1 MLWLSSIKWVGNK
14 EILKA
19 VKSSYYWWNKWT
31 GYSLLILLLVTTPL
45 FTILIK
51 LFDSPGGSW
60 SHIANT
66 LLFGYFQNTI
76 FLLLGVAAFTFLLGV
91 STAWLVSNYEF
102 PGRKYFE
109 WLLILPLG
117 FPGYIMAYTYVG
129 ILDYTGPIQ
138 VFFRNT
144 FDIHVKGSLIDIMN
158 LPGAI
163 FILSITLFPYVF
175 LITRSSF
182 LQQSKTLQ
190 EASFLLGANR
200 FKTFFKVALPMA
212 RPAIVAGIAL
222 ASMEV
227 LNDYG
232 TVKYFGVNTF
242 TTGIFRAWFS
252 MGDSNTAIY
261 LAGILM
267 VFVFVILFLESLQ
280 RGNRQYAAVNGMQ
293 KPISRIQPTIG
304 KKILYSGI
312 CLSIFLLSFFIP
324 FLQLLN
330 WVSMTWEKVV
340 NKDFFQLIYRSFGLA
355 AVSGLLIVIF
365 SVVMLYALRLS
376 PFKWVKNITKV
387 ATLGYAIPG
396 AVIAVGIMIPFIA
409 LDKWIYETL
418 ISSKTAGL
426 FFSGTL
432 FALVFAY
439 IVRFMAVGYNP
450 VEAGFQKIGL
460 HVNEASRLLGIRS
473 TKTLW
478 KIDLPLIKT
487 SLVSGI
493 ILVFVDV
500 LKELPLTLILRPFNY
515 QTLATK
521 AFDMATNEMIA
532 ESSNAALI
540 IILTGIIPIIFLNK
554 LIEKR

>member
-1 MLWLSSIKWVGNK
+1 MKT
-14 EILKA
+14 
-19 VKSSYYWWNKWT
+19 VKQSYYWWNKWT
-31 GYSLLILLLVTTPL
+31 GYSILILLLVATPL
-45 FTILIK
+45 FTIFFK
-51 LFDSPGGSW
+51 LFDKPGGSW
-60 SHIANT
+60 EHIANN

-76 FLLLGVAAFTFLLGV
+76 FLLIGVAVLTFLLGV

-102 PGRKYFE
+102 PGRRYFE

-138 VFFRNT
+138 VFLRNN
-144 FDIHVKGSLIDIMN
+144 FDIQVKGSLIDIMN

-200 FKTFFKVALPMA
+200 FTTFFKVALPMA

-222 ASMEV
+222 AAMEV

-252 MGDSNTAIY
+252 MGDASTAIY
-261 LAGILM
+261 LAAILM
-267 VFVFVILFLESLQ
+267 VFVFVILYLESIQ
-280 RGNRQYAAVNGMQ
+280 RGNRQYSSSNGSQ
-293 KPISRIQPTIG
+293 KPTARVHPSIG
-304 KKILYSGI
+304 KKLLYSAI
-312 CLSIFLLSFFIP
+312 CLTIFLLSFLFP

-330 WVSMTWEKVV
+330 WVSMTYHKVV
-340 NKDFFQLIYRSFGLA
+340 NQDFFLLIYRSFGLA
-355 AVSGLLIVIF
+355 AVTGFSIVVF
-365 SVVMLYALRLS
+365 SVILLYALRLS

-396 AVIAVGIMIPFIA
+396 AVIAVGVMIPFIA
-409 LDKWIYETL
+409 LDKWIYSNL
-418 ISSKTAGL
+418 ITSQTAGL

-450 VEAGFQKIGL
+450 VEAGFQKIGI
-460 HVNEASRLLGIRS
+460 HVNEASRLLGVRS

-532 ESSNAALI
+532 ESANAALI
-540 IILTGIIPIIFLNK
+540 IILTGIIPIIFLNR
-554 LIEKR
+554 LIRKREL

>member
-1 MLWLSSIKWVGNK
+1 MSI
-14 EILKA
+14 
-19 VKSSYYWWNKWT
+19 VKSNYYWWNKWT
-31 GYSLLILLLVTTPL
+31 GYSLLILLLIATPL
-45 FTILIK
+45 FTIFFK
-51 LFDSPGGSW
+51 LFDRPGDSW
-60 SHIANT
+60 QHIANN

-76 FLLLGVAAFTFLLGV
+76 LLLLGVAVMTFLLGV

-129 ILDYTGPIQ
+129 MLDYTGPIQ
-138 VFFRNT
+138 VFLRNT
-144 FDIHVKGSLIDIMN
+144 FDIHVKGSLLDLMN

-182 LQQSKTLQ
+182 VQQSKTLQ
-190 EASFLLGANR
+190 EASFLLGKNR
-200 FKTFFKVALPMA
+200 FQTFFKVALPMA

-252 MGDSNTAIY
+252 LGDAGTAIY
-261 LAGILM
+261 LAAILM
-267 VFVFVILFLESLQ
+267 VFVFVILYLESLQ
-280 RGNRQYAAVNGMQ
+280 RGNRQYASGKDIHKPLVRI
-293 KPISRIQPTIG
+293 KPIIG
-304 KKILYSGI
+304 KQVLYTLI
-312 CLSIFLLSFFIP
+312 CGTVFLLSFLFP
-324 FLQLLN
+324 FLQLLH
-330 WVSMTWEKVV
+330 WVSLTYHKVI
-340 NKDFFQLIYRSFGLA
+340 NTDFWLLVYRSFGLA
-355 AVSGLLIVIF
+355 AVSGALIVAL
-365 SVVMLYALRLS
+365 SVILLYTLRLS
-376 PFKWVKNITKV
+376 PFRWVKNITKV

-396 AVIAVGIMIPFIA
+396 AVIAVGIMIPLLS
-409 LDKWIYETL
+409 LDKWIYSTF
-418 ISSKTAGL
+418 ISAKAAGL

-450 VEAGFQKIGL
+450 VEAGFQKIGI
-460 HVNEASRLLGIRS
+460 HVNEASRLLGARS

-487 SLVSGI
+487 SLISGI
-493 ILVFVDV
+493 LLVFVDV

-532 ESSNAALI
+532 ESANAALI

-554 LIEKR
+554 LIKKREP

>member
-1 MLWLSSIKWVGNK
+1 MNI
-14 EILKA
+14 
-19 VKSSYYWWNKWT
+19 VKRNYYWWNKWT
-31 GYSLLILLLVTTPL
+31 GYSLLILLLIATPL
-45 FTILIK
+45 FTIFFK
-51 LFDSPGGSW
+51 LFEKPGGSW
-60 SHIANT
+60 SHIANN

-76 FLLLGVAAFTFLLGV
+76 LILLGVAVLTFLLGV

-102 PGRKYFE
+102 PGRRYFE

-138 VFFRNT
+138 VFLRNS
-144 FDIHVKGSLIDIMN
+144 FDIHIKGSLLDIMN

-175 LITRSSF
+175 LISRSSF
-182 LQQSKTLQ
+182 VQQSKTLQ
-190 EASFLLGANR
+190 EASFLLGSNR
-200 FKTFFKVALPMA
+200 FETFFKVALPMA

-232 TVKYFGVNTF
+232 TVKYFGVSTF

-252 MGDSNTAIY
+252 MGDAGTAIY
-261 LAGILM
+261 LAAILM
-267 VFVFVILFLESLQ
+267 VFVFVILYLESIQ
-280 RGNRQYAAVNGMQ
+280 RGNRQYSSGKDVQ
-293 KPISRIQPTIG
+293 KPLVRLHPTLG
-304 KKILYSGI
+304 KKIFYTALCG
-312 CLSIFLLSFFIP
+312 SIFLLSFLFP
-324 FLQLLN
+324 FLQLLH
-330 WVSMTWEKVV
+330 WVSMTYSKVV
-340 NKDFFQLIYRSFGLA
+340 NQDFFLLIFRSFGLA
-355 AVSGLLIVIF
+355 AISGIMIVIL
-365 SVVMLYALRLS
+365 SIVLLYALRLS
-376 PFKWVKNITKV
+376 PFRWVKNITKI
-387 ATLGYAIPG
+387 ATLGYAVPG
-396 AVIAVGIMIPFIA
+396 AVIAVGVMIPFLA
-409 LDKWIYETL
+409 FDKWVFATFL
-418 ISSKTAGL
+418 SSKAAGL
-426 FFSGTL
+426 FLSGTL

-450 VEAGFQKIGL
+450 VEAGFQKIGI
-460 HVNEASRLLGIRS
+460 HVNEASRLLGTRS

-487 SLVSGI
+487 SLISGI
-493 ILVFVDV
+493 LLVFVDV

-532 ESSNAALI
+532 ESANAALI
-540 IILTGIIPIIFLNK
+540 IILTGIIPIIFLNR
-554 LIEKR
+554 LIKKREL

>member
-1 MLWLSSIKWVGNK
+1 MD
-14 EILKA
+14 ILK
-19 VKSSYYWWNKWT
+19 KNYFWWNKWT
-31 GYSLLILLLVTTPL
+31 GYSLLILLLVATPL
-45 FTILIK
+45 FTIFIK
-51 LFDSPGGSW
+51 LFNSPGASW
-60 SHIANT
+60 SHIANN
-66 LLFGYFQNTI
+66 LLLGYFQNTVL
-76 FLLLGVAAFTFLLGV
+76 LLLGVAAMTFLLGV

-102 PGRKYFE
+102 PGRRYFE

-129 ILDYTGPIQ
+129 LLDYTGPIQ

-144 FDIHVKGSLIDIMN
+144 FDIQVKGSLVDIMN

-175 LITRSSF
+175 LISRSSF

-252 MGDSNTAIY
+252 LGDSTTAIY
-261 LAGILM
+261 LAAILM
-267 VFVFVILFLESLQ
+267 VFVFVILYLESLQ
-280 RGNRQYAAVNGMQ
+280 RGNRQYSTINSIQ
-293 KPISRIQPTIG
+293 KPTSRIHPTLG
-304 KKILYSGI
+304 KKMLYTSI
-312 CLSIFLLSFFIP
+312 CTSIFLLSFLFP
-324 FLQLLN
+324 FLQLVH
-330 WVSMTWEKVV
+330 WVSLTYSKVV
-340 NKDFFQLIYRSFGLA
+340 NQEFFLLIFRSFGLA
-355 AVSGLLIVIF
+355 AASGLVVVILSIVL
-365 SVVMLYALRLS
+365 LYALRLS
-376 PFKWVKNITKV
+376 PFRWVKSITKI

-396 AVIAVGIMIPFIA
+396 AVIAVGVMIPFIA
-409 LDKWIYETL
+409 LDKWVYSTL
-418 ISSKTAGL
+418 FTSQVAGL

-450 VEAGFQKIGL
+450 VEAGFQKIGI
-460 HVNEASRLLGIRS
+460 HVNEASRLLGVRS

-493 ILVFVDV
+493 LLVFVDV

-532 ESSNAALI
+532 ESANAALI
-540 IILTGIIPIIFLNK
+540 IILTGIIPIIFLNR
-554 LIEKR
+554 LIKKREL

>member
-1 MLWLSSIKWVGNK
+1 MI
-14 EILKA
+14 
-19 VKSSYYWWNKWT
+19 
-31 GYSLLILLLVTTPL
+31 
-45 FTILIK
+45 
-51 LFDSPGGSW
+51 
-60 SHIANT
+60 
-66 LLFGYFQNTI
+66 
-76 FLLLGVAAFTFLLGV
+76 GVAIMTFLLGV

-129 ILDYTGPIQ
+129 LLDYTGPIQ
-138 VFFRNT
+138 AFLRNT
-144 FDIHVKGSLIDIMN
+144 FDIQVRGSLLDIMN

-175 LITRSSF
+175 LISRSSF
-182 LQQSKTLQ
+182 VQQSKTLQ
-190 EASFLLGANR
+190 EASFLLGKNR
-200 FKTFFKVALPMA
+200 MQTFFKVALPMA

-252 MGDSNTAIY
+252 LGDASTAIY
-261 LAGILM
+261 LAAILM
-267 VFVFVILFLESLQ
+267 VFVFVILYLESVQ
-280 RGNRQYAAVNGMQ
+280 RGNRQYASSKDVQ
-293 KPISRIQPTIG
+293 KPLIRTNPTLG
-304 KKILYSGI
+304 KKVLYTSI
-312 CLSIFLLSFFIP
+312 CTIIFLISFFIP
-324 FLQLLN
+324 FLQLLH
-330 WVSMTWEKVV
+330 WVSMTYTKVI
-340 NKDFFQLIYRSFGLA
+340 NADFWLLVYRSFGLA
-355 AVSGLLIVIF
+355 AISGAVVVALSVILL
-365 SVVMLYALRLS
+365 YTLRLS
-376 PFKWVKNITKV
+376 PFRWVKNITKI

-396 AVIAVGIMIPFIA
+396 AVIAVGIMIPLLS
-409 LDKWIYETL
+409 LDKWIYTTF
-418 ISSKTAGL
+418 ISSKAAGL

-432 FALVFAY
+432 LALIFAY

-450 VEAGFQKIGL
+450 VEAGFQKIGK
-460 HVNEASRLLGIRS
+460 HVNEASRLLGARS

-478 KIDLPLIKT
+478 KIDLPLLKT
-487 SLVSGI
+487 SLISGI
-493 ILVFVDV
+493 LLVFVDV

-532 ESSNAALI
+532 ESANAALI

-554 LIEKR
+554 LIKKREP

>member
-1 MLWLSSIKWVGNK
+1 MNIAKK
-14 EILKA
+14 
-19 VKSSYYWWNKWT
+19 SYYWWNKWT
-31 GYSLLILLLVTTPL
+31 GYSILILLLIATPL
-45 FTILIK
+45 FTIFFK
-51 LFDSPGGSW
+51 LFDKPGDSW
-60 SHIANT
+60 QHIANN
-66 LLFGYFQNTI
+66 LLFGYFQNTVLI
-76 FLLLGVAAFTFLLGV
+76 LIGVAIMTFLLGV

-129 ILDYTGPIQ
+129 LLDYTGPIQ
-138 VFFRNT
+138 AFLRNT
-144 FDIHVKGSLIDIMN
+144 FDIQVRGSLLDIMN

-175 LITRSSF
+175 LISRSSF
-182 LQQSKTLQ
+182 VQQSKTLQ
-190 EASFLLGANR
+190 EASFLLGKNR
-200 FKTFFKVALPMA
+200 MQTFFKVALPMA

-252 MGDSNTAIY
+252 LGDASTAIY
-261 LAGILM
+261 LAAILM
-267 VFVFVILFLESLQ
+267 VFVFVILYLESVQ
-280 RGNRQYAAVNGMQ
+280 RGNRQYASSKDVQ
-293 KPISRIQPTIG
+293 KPLIRTNPTLG
-304 KKILYSGI
+304 KKVLYTSI
-312 CLSIFLLSFFIP
+312 CTIIFLISFFIP
-324 FLQLLN
+324 FLQLLH
-330 WVSMTWEKVV
+330 WVSMTYTKVI
-340 NKDFFQLIYRSFGLA
+340 NADFWLLVYRSFGLA
-355 AVSGLLIVIF
+355 AISGAVVVALSVILL
-365 SVVMLYALRLS
+365 YTLRLS
-376 PFKWVKNITKV
+376 PFRWVKNITKI

-396 AVIAVGIMIPFIA
+396 AVIAVGIMIPLLS
-409 LDKWIYETL
+409 LDKWIYTTF
-418 ISSKTAGL
+418 ISSKAAGL

-432 FALVFAY
+432 LALIFAY

-450 VEAGFQKIGL
+450 VEAGFQKIGK
-460 HVNEASRLLGIRS
+460 HVNEASRLLGARS

-478 KIDLPLIKT
+478 KIDLPLLKT
-487 SLVSGI
+487 SLISGI
-493 ILVFVDV
+493 LLVFVDV

-532 ESSNAALI
+532 ESANAALI

-554 LIEKR
+554 LIKKREP

>member
-1 MLWLSSIKWVGNK
+1 MDL
-14 EILKA
+14 
-19 VKSSYYWWNKWT
+19 VKRKFYWWNKWI
-31 GYSLLILLLVTTPL
+31 GYALLILVIVATPI
-45 FTILIK
+45 FTILFK
-51 LFDSPGGSW
+51 LFASPGESW
-60 SHIANT
+60 SHITNN
-66 LLFGYFQNTI
+66 LLIGYFQNT
-76 FLLLGVAAFTFLLGV
+76 LLLLFGVAAMTFLLGV

-138 VFFRNT
+138 TFFRNT
-144 FDIHVKGSLIDIMN
+144 LEITFKGSLVDIMN

-175 LITRSSF
+175 LISRSSF
-182 LQQSKTLQ
+182 LQQSKTMQ

-200 FKTFFKVALPMA
+200 SKTFFKIALPMA

-252 MGDSNTAIY
+252 MGDATTAIY
-261 LAGILM
+261 LAAILM
-267 VFVFVILFLESLQ
+267 VFVFLLLYLESVQ
-280 RGNRQYAAVNGMQ
+280 RGNRRYSNVNGLS
-293 KPISRIQPTIG
+293 KPTARIKVSLAKQYFYTLLCTFIFMIS
-304 KKILYSGI
+304 
-312 CLSIFLLSFFIP
+312 FLFP
-324 FLQLLN
+324 FLQLLS
-330 WVSMTWEKVV
+330 WVWLTYDKVV
-340 NKDFFQLIYRSFGLA
+340 DAQFLLLIYRSFGLA
-355 AVSGLLIVIF
+355 AVAGLAVVFL
-365 SVVMLYALRLS
+365 SVVLLYALRLS
-376 PFKWVKNITKV
+376 PFKWVKSVTKV

-396 AVIAVGIMIPFIA
+396 AVIAVGVMIPLLAF
-409 LDKWIYETL
+409 DKWVYDTL
-418 ISSKTAGL
+418 LTARVAGL
-426 FFSGTL
+426 FLSGTL
-432 FALVFAY
+432 FALLFAY

-450 VEAGFQKIGL
+450 VEAGFQKIGI
-460 HVNEASRLLGIRS
+460 HVNEASRLLGARS
-473 TKTLW
+473 TKTLR
-478 KIDLPLIKT
+478 KIDLPLIRNT
-487 SLVSGI
+487 LLSGVL
-493 ILVFVDV
+493 LVFVDV

-532 ESSNAALI
+532 ESANAALI
-540 IILTGIIPIIFLNK
+540 IILTGIIPIIFLNRM
-554 LIEKR
+554 IRKRDL

>member
-1 MLWLSSIKWVGNK
+1 L
-14 EILKA
+14 EALKRN
-19 VKSSYYWWNKWT
+19 YYWWNKWT
-31 GYSLLILLLVTTPL
+31 GYSLLILLLVATPL
-45 FTILIK
+45 FTIFIK

-60 SHIANT
+60 SHIANN
-66 LLFGYFQNTI
+66 LLFSYFQNTI
-76 FLLLGVAAFTFLLGV
+76 LLLLGVAFLTFLLGV

-129 ILDYTGPIQ
+129 ILDYTGPLQ
-138 VFFRNT
+138 VFLRNT
-144 FDIHVKGSLIDIMN
+144 FNINFKGSVIDIMN

-175 LITRSSF
+175 LISRSSF
-182 LQQSKTLQ
+182 VGQSKTLQ
-190 EASFLLGANR
+190 EASFLLGTNR
-200 FKTFFKVALPMA
+200 IKTFFKVALPMA

-252 MGDSNTAIY
+252 LGDSSTAIY
-261 LAGILM
+261 LAAILM
-267 VFVFVILFLESLQ
+267 VFVFVILYLESIQ
-280 RGNRQYAAVNGMQ
+280 RGQRQYSSVHGVQ
-293 KPISRIQPTIG
+293 RPTARLHPNLG
-304 KKILYSGI
+304 KKLLYSGI
-312 CLSIFLLSFFIP
+312 CLLIFLISFLFP
-324 FLQLLN
+324 FFQLLH
-330 WVSMTWEKVV
+330 WVSMTYSKVV
-340 NKDFFQLIYRSFGLA
+340 NQDFFLLIYRSFGLA
-355 AVSGLLIVIF
+355 AISGIIIVFF
-365 SVVMLYALRLS
+365 SVVLLYALRLS
-376 PFKWVKNITKV
+376 PFKWVKNITKI

-396 AVIAVGIMIPFIA
+396 AVIAVGVMIPFIG
-409 LDKWIYETL
+409 LDKWIYGTL

-426 FFSGTL
+426 LFSGTL

-450 VEAGFQKIGL
+450 VEAGFQKIGI
-460 HVNEASRLLGIRS
+460 HVNEASRLLGTRS

-532 ESSNAALI
+532 ESANAAMI
-540 IILTGIIPIIFLNK
+540 IILTGIIPIIFLNR
-554 LIEKR
+554 LIK

>member
-1 MLWLSSIKWVGNK
+1 MDSIKRK
-14 EILKA
+14 
-19 VKSSYYWWNKWT
+19 YYWWNKWT
-31 GYSLLILLLVTTPL
+31 GYALIILLFVATPL
-45 FTILIK
+45 LTILFK
-51 LFDSPGGSW
+51 LFTSPGGSW
-60 SHIANT
+60 SHIVNN
-66 LLFGYFQNTI
+66 LLFGYFQNT
-76 FLLLGVAAFTFLLGV
+76 LLLLIGVAALTFLLGV

-138 VFFRNT
+138 TFLRNS
-144 FDIHVKGSLIDIMN
+144 FDISVKGSLIDIMN

-175 LITRSSF
+175 LISRSSF
-182 LQQSKTLQ
+182 LQQSKTMQ

-200 FKTFFKVALPMA
+200 TKTFFKIALPMA

-222 ASMEV
+222 AAMEV

-252 MGDSNTAIY
+252 MGDATTAIY
-261 LAGILM
+261 LAAILM
-267 VFVFVILFLESLQ
+267 IFVFVILYLESVQ
-280 RGNRQYAAVNGMQ
+280 RGNRQYSAVNGLN
-293 KPISRIQPTIG
+293 KPTARIPLSSKKKFLYTSICTI
-304 KKILYSGI
+304 
-312 CLSIFLLSFFIP
+312 IFLISFMIP
-324 FLQLLN
+324 FLQLLQ
-330 WVSMTWEKVV
+330 WVWMTYEKVI
-340 NKDFFQLIYRSFGLA
+340 NQEFFVLVYRSFALA
-355 AVSGLLIVIF
+355 ALAGVFVVFLSVIL
-365 SVVMLYALRLS
+365 LYALRLS
-376 PFKWVKNITKV
+376 PFKWVKSITKI

-396 AVIAVGIMIPFIA
+396 AVIAVGVMIPLLA
-409 LDKWIYETL
+409 LDKWIYDTL
-418 ISSKTAGL
+418 FSARVAGL
-426 FFSGTL
+426 FLSGTL
-432 FALVFAY
+432 FALLFAY

-450 VEAGFQKIGL
+450 VEAGFQKIGI
-460 HVNEASRLLGIRS
+460 HVNEASRLLGVRS

-487 SLVSGI
+487 TLFSGI
-493 ILVFVDV
+493 LLVFVDV

-532 ESSNAALI
+532 ESANAAVI
-540 IILTGIIPIIFLNK
+540 IILTGIIPIIFLNRMIK
-554 LIEKR
+554 KREL

>member
-1 MLWLSSIKWVGNK
+1 LD
-14 EILKA
+14 ILK
-19 VKSSYYWWNKWT
+19 KNYFWWNKWT
-31 GYSLLILLLVTTPL
+31 GYSLLILLLVATPL
-45 FTILIK
+45 FTIFIK

-60 SHIANT
+60 SHIANN
-66 LLFGYFQNTI
+66 LLMGYFQNTI
-76 FLLLGVAAFTFLLGV
+76 LLLLGVAIMTFLLGV

-144 FDIHVKGSLIDIMN
+144 FDMQVRGSLIDIMN
-158 LPGAI
+158 LPGAV

-252 MGDSNTAIY
+252 MGDSSTAIY
-261 LAGILM
+261 LAAILM
-267 VFVFVILFLESLQ
+267 VFVFVILYLESLQ
-280 RGNRQYAAVNGMQ
+280 RGNRQYSAVNGIQ
-293 KPISRIQPTIG
+293 KPTARVHPTLG
-304 KKILYSGI
+304 KKIFYTSI
-312 CLSIFLLSFFIP
+312 CTSIFLISFLFP
-324 FLQLLN
+324 FLQLVN
-330 WVSMTWEKVV
+330 WVSLTYTKVV
-340 NKDFFQLIYRSFGLA
+340 NQDFFLLIFRSFGLA
-355 AVSGLLIVIF
+355 AVSGIFIVIL
-365 SVVMLYALRLS
+365 SIVLLYALRLS
-376 PFKWVKNITKV
+376 PFKWVKNITKI

-396 AVIAVGIMIPFIA
+396 AVIAVGVMIPFIA
-409 LDKWIYETL
+409 MDKWVYGNL
-418 ISSKTAGL
+418 FSSQVAGL

-450 VEAGFQKIGL
+450 VEAGFQKIGI
-460 HVNEASRLLGIRS
+460 HVNEASRLLGARS
-473 TKTLW
+473 TRTLL

-493 ILVFVDV
+493 LLVFVDV

-532 ESSNAALI
+532 ESANAALI
-540 IILTGIIPIIFLNK
+540 IILTGIIPIIFLNRLIKKRK
-554 LIEKR
+554 L

>member
-1 MLWLSSIKWVGNK
+1 
-14 EILKA
+14 LKV
-19 VKSSYYWWNKWT
+19 VKQRYYWWNKWT
-31 GYSLLILLLVTTPL
+31 GYSLLILLLVAIPL

-51 LFDSPGGSW
+51 LFDKPGESW
-60 SHIANT
+60 SHISNN
-66 LLFGYFQNTI
+66 LLFGYFQNT
-76 FLLLGVAAFTFLLGV
+76 LLLLIGVAILTFLLGV
-91 STAWLVSNYEF
+91 STAWLVANYEF
-102 PGRKYFE
+102 PGRRYFE

-138 VFFRNT
+138 VFLRNT
-144 FDIHVKGSLIDIMN
+144 FDIHIKGSLLDIMN
-158 LPGAI
+158 LPGAV

-175 LITRSSF
+175 LISRSSF

-200 FKTFFKVALPMA
+200 LKTFIKVALPMA

-232 TVKYFGVNTF
+232 TVKYFGVQTF

-252 MGDSNTAIY
+252 LGDSSTAIY

-267 VFVFVILFLESLQ
+267 VFVFVILYLESIQ
-280 RGNRQYAAVNGMQ
+280 RGNRQYSAVNGLQ
-293 KPISRIQPTIG
+293 KPTARLHPSLP
-304 KKILYSGI
+304 KKLLYFSI
-312 CLSIFLLSFFIP
+312 CFGIFLLSFLIP
-324 FLQLLN
+324 FLQLLH
-330 WVSMTWEKVV
+330 WVSMTYSKVF
-340 NKDFFQLIYRSFGLA
+340 NQDFLLLIYRSFGLA
-355 AVSGLLIVIF
+355 AISGLLIVF
-365 SVVMLYALRLS
+365 LSVILLYALRLS
-376 PFKWVKNITKV
+376 PFKWVRNITKI

-396 AVIAVGIMIPFIA
+396 AVIAVGVMIPFIA
-409 LDKWIYETL
+409 LDKWIYGTF
-418 ISSKTAGL
+418 SPGSVGL
-426 FFSGTL
+426 FLSGTL
-432 FALVFAY
+432 FVLVFAY
-439 IVRFMAVGYNP
+439 MVRFMAVGYNP
-450 VEAGFQKIGL
+450 VEAGFQKIGI
-460 HVNEASRLLGIRS
+460 HVNEASRLLGTRS

-532 ESSNAALI
+532 ESANAAII
-540 IILTGIIPIIFLNK
+540 IILTGIIPILFLNQ

>member
-1 MLWLSSIKWVGNK
+1 MEV
-14 EILKA
+14 
-19 VKSSYYWWNKWT
+19 VKRNYYWWNKWT
-31 GYSLLILLLVTTPL
+31 GYSLLILLLVATPL
-45 FTILIK
+45 FTIFIK

-60 SHIANT
+60 SHIANN

-76 FLLLGVAAFTFLLGV
+76 LLLLGVAICTFFLGV

-129 ILDYTGPIQ
+129 ILDYTGPLQ
-138 VFFRNT
+138 VFLRNT
-144 FDIHVKGSLIDIMN
+144 FDISFKGSVIDIMN

-175 LITRSSF
+175 LISRSSF
-182 LQQSKTLQ
+182 VQQSKTLQ
-190 EASFLLGANR
+190 EASYLLGTNR
-200 FKTFFKVALPMA
+200 LKTFYKVALPMA

-252 MGDSNTAIY
+252 LGDSSTAIY
-261 LAGILM
+261 LAAILM
-267 VFVFVILFLESLQ
+267 VFVFVILYLESLQ
-280 RGNRQYAAVNGMQ
+280 RGQRQFSSVHGTQ
-293 KPISRIQPTIG
+293 RPTVRLHPTFG
-304 KKILYSGI
+304 KKLFYSGI
-312 CLSIFLLSFFIP
+312 CLVIFLLSFIFP
-324 FLQLLN
+324 FLQLLH
-330 WVSMTWEKVV
+330 WVNMTYSKVV
-340 NKDFFQLIYRSFGLA
+340 NQDFFLLIYRSFGLA
-355 AVSGLLIVIF
+355 AVSGIIIVLF
-365 SVVMLYALRLS
+365 SVVLLYALRLS
-376 PFKWVKNITKV
+376 PFKWVKNITKIS
-387 ATLGYAIPG
+387 TLGYAIPG
-396 AVIAVGIMIPFIA
+396 AVIAVGVMIPFIA
-409 LDKWIYETL
+409 LDKWIYNTL

-426 FFSGTL
+426 LFSGTL
-432 FALVFAY
+432 FALIFAY

-450 VEAGFQKIGL
+450 VEAGFQKIGI
-460 HVNEASRLLGIRS
+460 HVNEASRLLGTRS

-521 AFDMATNEMIA
+521 AFDLATNEMIA
-532 ESSNAALI
+532 ESANAALI
-540 IILTGIIPIIFLNK
+540 IILTGIIPIIFLNR
-554 LIEKR
+554 LIK

>member
-1 MLWLSSIKWVGNK
+1 MEV
-14 EILKA
+14 
-19 VKSSYYWWNKWT
+19 VKRNYYWWNKWT
-31 GYSLLILLLVTTPL
+31 GYSLLILLLVATPL
-45 FTILIK
+45 FTIFIK

-60 SHIANT
+60 SHIANN

-76 FLLLGVAAFTFLLGV
+76 LLLLGVAICTFFLGV

-129 ILDYTGPIQ
+129 ILDYTGPLQ
-138 VFFRNT
+138 VFLRNT
-144 FDIHVKGSLIDIMN
+144 FDISFKGSVIDIMN

-175 LITRSSF
+175 LISRSSF
-182 LQQSKTLQ
+182 VQQSKTLQ
-190 EASFLLGANR
+190 EASYLLGTNR
-200 FKTFFKVALPMA
+200 LKTFYKVALPMA

-252 MGDSNTAIY
+252 LGDSSTAIY
-261 LAGILM
+261 LAAILM
-267 VFVFVILFLESLQ
+267 VFVFVILYLESLQ
-280 RGNRQYAAVNGMQ
+280 RGQRQFSSVHGTQ
-293 KPISRIQPTIG
+293 RPTVRLHPTFG
-304 KKILYSGI
+304 KKLFYSGI
-312 CLSIFLLSFFIP
+312 CLVIFLLSFIFP
-324 FLQLLN
+324 FLQLLH
-330 WVSMTWEKVV
+330 WVNMTYSKVV
-340 NKDFFQLIYRSFGLA
+340 NQDFFLLIYRSFGLA
-355 AVSGLLIVIF
+355 AVSGIIIVIF
-365 SVVMLYALRLS
+365 SVVLLYALRLS
-376 PFKWVKNITKV
+376 PFKWVKNITKIS
-387 ATLGYAIPG
+387 TLGYAIPG
-396 AVIAVGIMIPFIA
+396 AVIAVGVMIPFIA
-409 LDKWIYETL
+409 LDKWIYNTL

-426 FFSGTL
+426 LFSGTL

-450 VEAGFQKIGL
+450 VEAGFQKIGI
-460 HVNEASRLLGIRS
+460 HVNEASRLLGTRS

-521 AFDMATNEMIA
+521 AFDLATNEMIA
-532 ESSNAALI
+532 ESANAALI
-540 IILTGIIPIIFLNK
+540 IILTGIIPIIFLNR
-554 LIEKR
+554 LIK

>member
-1 MLWLSSIKWVGNK
+1 
-14 EILKA
+14 LKA

-31 GYSLLILLLVTTPL
+31 GYSILILLLVSTPL

-76 FLLLGVAAFTFLLGV
+76 FLLLGVAALTFLLGV

-138 VFFRNT
+138 VFLRNT
-144 FDIHVKGSLIDIMN
+144 FDIQVKGSLIDIMN

-280 RGNRQYAAVNGMQ
+280 RGNRQYTAVNGMQ
-293 KPISRIQPTIG
+293 KPITRIHPTIA
-304 KKILYSGI
+304 KKILYSII
-312 CLSIFLLSFFIP
+312 CLSIFLISFFIP

-330 WVSMTWEKVV
+330 WVSMTWEKVI
-340 NKDFFQLIYRSFGLA
+340 NKDFFLLISRSFGLA
-355 AVSGLLIVIF
+355 AISGFLIVIF
-365 SVVMLYALRLS
+365 SVIMLYALRLS
-376 PFKWVKNITKV
+376 PFKWVKNITKI

-409 LDKWIYETL
+409 LDKWIYNTL
-418 ISSKTAGL
+418 LSSKAAGL

-432 FALVFAY
+432 LALVFAY

-540 IILTGIIPIIFLNK
+540 IILTGILPIIFLNK
-554 LIEKR
+554 LIEKHN